1 MCLCLQPGDES
12 EAPRNKKPRPM
23 VENTLEECDAI
34 EEDASFFVF
43 GEDGAVTQR
52 VSRGVSSHSPGASQ
66 SRDYIIMLKLS
77 KFLDS

>member
-1 MCLCLQPGDES
+1 MHFMCLCLQPGDEG

-52 VSRGVSSHSPGASQ
+52 VSHGVSQ
-66 SRDYIIMLKLS
+66 SGCFSIPRLHHHAKAVKVS
-77 KFLDS
+77 